1 MNEMTLKVGIA
12 ALAAFACTIFGVW
25 SATMTTL
32 VVLIALDI
40 VSGWTRA
47 FCQQQLSSK
56 ESFRGTFKKV
66 LIFAAVA
73 LAAQADTLVGTATTL
88 RDAVVI
94 FYCASEGLSVLEN
107 MVAAGLPVPDVLRQA
122 LVQLNGKKMVVRPA
136 AATDTGQTE

>member
-1 MNEMTLKVGIA
+1 MTLKVVIA

-73 LAAQADTLVGTATTL
+73 LAAQADILVGTPSTI

-107 MVAAGLPVPDVLRQA
+107 MVAAGLPVPDILKNA
-122 LVQLNGKKMVVRPA
+122 LVQLNGKKMVVRPVR
-136 AATDTGQTE
+136 DTGQPQ